1 MSTPPPA
8 SASLPA
14 RLSGPVVRARRQ
26 YGHPGVWHFDS
37 GVPGKR
43 VMLSALI
50 HGNELCGAWA
60 LRTRWPPPRR
70 GSLTLAFCNLA
81 A

>member
-1 MSTPPPA
+1 MSTPAAAPVRVPSCSPVRTCRPIAPA
-8 SASLPA
+8 I
-14 RLSGPVVRARRQ
+14 RT
-26 YGHPGVWHFDS
+26 PGVWHFDS

-60 LRTRWPPPRR
+60 LRTRWPPACVRV
-70 GSLTLAFCNLA
+70 GA

>member
-1 MSTPPPA
+1 MSTPAAAPSPRPSCSPVRTCRPSAPA
-8 SASLPA
+8 IRTP
-14 RLSGPVVRARRQ
+14 R
-26 YGHPGVWHFDS
+26 VWHFDS

-60 LRTRWPPPRR
+60 LRTRWPPACVRV
-70 GSLTLAFCNLA
+70 GA